1 MNIEISPEQ
10 QLLMIHALDLAI
22 SDIEEQLRSATPKNK
37 RFCEVFRFAMNG
49 IDNVPPFQTNE
60 QKYALVDEHDHVVPP
75 KLAKLMSRGIL
86 ERLSE
91 YRGLRTDLL
100 KLSETPP
107 VRGYNKR
114 EQDELR

>member
-1 MNIEISPEQ
+1 
-10 QLLMIHALDLAI
+10 
-22 SDIEEQLRSATPKNK
+22 
-37 RFCEVFRFAMNG
+37 
-49 IDNVPPFQTNE
+49 
-60 QKYALVDEHDHVVPP
+60 
-75 KLAKLMSRGIL
+75 MSRGIL

-107 VRGYNKR
+107 VKGYNKR